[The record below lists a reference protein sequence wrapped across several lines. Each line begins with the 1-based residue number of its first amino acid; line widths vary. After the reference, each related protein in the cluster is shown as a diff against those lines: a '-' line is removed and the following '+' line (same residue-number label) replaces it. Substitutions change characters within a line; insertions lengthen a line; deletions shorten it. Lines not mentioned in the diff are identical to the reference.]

1 MTNSGSGI
9 NSSVNVANQL
19 RFITLQQNSA
29 KTNGSGY
36 LLQTYGTPAQSTP
49 QASQGTIQT
58 AANYQTQPGYQPA
71 NQVLNTDS
79 FVPSNKQDKW
89 ATDDGKISGKEKL
102 VNFGKGIVSPV
113 TIMFKSPKN
122 FAIGALGI
130 AGSGLLI
137 AATGG
142 AIAPV
147 MVAAGV
153 VGGGIGLLKSGYS
166 AINAKTDDEARKAW
180 QELGLSTTTVAGSIA
195 GSKAALKGAGIDTK
209 GMNFLK
215 STIECFKS
223 TPSQVGKSAAAFAS
237 GEALTNIKNV
247 LHIKK
252 KDDIKQNIDNT
263 SPVQNEKTSST
274 EGVQRNNPEIKP
286 DTDINT
292 PKDTISEGAAVD
304 STVETS
310 RAEGAGGADRKDI
323 ITRKQKNI
331 KKATGTSRTRNRRK
345 NRIKHEVNH
354 KQAQQVKKEVK
365 DITVVLDELADNSDL
380 DIQFRN
386 RIEDIR
392 RIAANPMEDSNQDIT
407 DLISAVRHL
416 ESCKKDP
423 SSIATEGK
431 TIEFPFDEAISYI
444 EKLLSKY
451 EVEKIAA
458 APGDSFNRRLM
469 QAFDTKETLNKNLVD
484 TIFEIVSS
492 GFKKADKQGTN
503 SDWKTKVI
511 RYVSPG
517 D

>member
-49 QASQGTIQT
+49 QASQGTMQT

-166 AINAKTDDEARKAW
+166 AINAK
-180 QELGLSTTTVAGSIA
+180 
-195 GSKAALKGAGIDTK
+195 AALKGAGIDTK

-223 TPSQVGKSAAAFAS
+223 VPSQVGKSAGAFAS

-286 DTDINT
+286 NTDINT

-310 RAEGAGGADRKDI
+310 GAEGAGGADRKDI

-354 KQAQQVKKEVK
+354 KQTQQVKKEVK
-365 DITVVLDELADNSDL
+365 DITVILDELADNSDI

-423 SSIATEGK
+423 SSIAAEGK

-492 GFKKADKQGTN
+492 GFKKVDKQGTN